1 MAVERIVAC
10 PRCGSAAR
18 SGALDAAWD
27 LVKGWSM
34 EERETLRSS
43 VPKLALDAP
52 IAGGRLGDIA
62 GEVLAIA
69 RAGLKSRARLNA
81 DGTDET
87 RYLDPLDEIVAS
99 GKVPAQLWLDRYHG
113 EWGGD
118 LSRVYDEASF

>member
-1 MAVERIVAC
+1 
-10 PRCGSAAR
+10 
-18 SGALDAAWD
+18 
-27 LVKGWSM
+27 
-34 EERETLRSS
+34 
-43 VPKLALDAP
+43 
-52 IAGGRLGDIA
+52 LGDIA

>member
-1 MAVERIVAC
+1 
-10 PRCGSAAR
+10 
-18 SGALDAAWD
+18 
-27 LVKGWSM
+27 
-34 EERETLRSS
+34 

-52 IAGGRLGDIA
+52 IAGGRLSDIA

-99 GKVPAQLWLDRYHG
+99 GKVPAYNLARPLPRRMG
-113 EWGGD
+113 RRPVAR
-118 LSRVYDEASF
+118 L